1 MLHAVGDAN
10 KPDPVLL
17 RQLISLQECHVHVGR
32 LRLFAE
38 LAYWGHIFEEVNV
51 NEIPFPI

>member
-17 RQLISLQECHVHVGR
+17 RQLIPLQECHVHVGR